1 MTLRLDR
8 WGQDPATPE
17 DYTRAILNILED
29 FMVEKGR
36 LEESQ
41 RAMLNLLEDFD
52 AEKVRLVGAQRASF
66 NILEDF
72 ADEKELLEE
81 SQKAML
87 NLLEDFDA
95 EKERLVGAQRASF
108 NILEDFAG
116 EKELLEASQRAMLNL
131 LDDFNV
137 ERVTVESQHHE
148 LQKSFK
154 SLHEAK
160 EAADAYNREIES
172 FSYSVSHDLRTPLRG
187 IAGFSQ
193 ALLENYAGNLDD
205 RGKGFLNRIIA
216 AATKM
221 GQLID
226 DLLNLSRV
234 TRTEMKRERVD
245 LSDAA
250 RRIAQTLAE
259 SSPERKAEFRIEDGL
274 FAEGDAPWLSV
285 VLENLLGNAWKFTAK
300 MEQAVIEFGT
310 LPDGAETVYFIR
322 DNGAGLDMAYS
333 GKLFQPFQRA
343 HKADDFQGT
352 GIGLATVK
360 RIVERHGGRVWMEGE
375 AGKGATVY
383 FTV

>member
-8 WGQDPATPE
+8 RGQDPATSE
-17 DYTRAILNILED
+17 EYARAILNILED

-36 LEESQ
+36 
-41 RAMLNLLEDFD
+41 
-52 AEKVRLVGAQRASF
+52 
-66 NILEDF
+66 
-72 ADEKELLEE
+72 LEE

-108 NILEDFAG
+108 NILEDFSG

-148 LQKSFK
+148 LQKSFQ

-160 EAADAYNREIES
+160 DAADAYNREIES

-245 LSDAA
+245 LSAA
-250 RRIAQTLAE
+250 AGRIAQSLAE
-259 SSPERKAEFRIEDGL
+259 SSPERQAEFRIEDGL

-285 VLENLLGNAWKFTAK
+285 VLENLLGNAWKFTGKREHA
-300 MEQAVIEFGT
+300 MIEFGA
-310 LPDGAETVYFIR
+310 LPDGAETVYFVR

-360 RIVERHGGRVWMEGE
+360 RIIERHGGRVWMEGE

-383 FTV
+383 FTI